1 MPPTPPAGSALP
13 PAWNPNSWRDC
24 PIRQVPAYPDSA
36 KLAQMEARLSKYPPL
51 VFAGEAR
58 RLKAHLALAAEGRAF
73 VLQGGDCAES
83 FSDFTANVIR
93 DTFRVL
99 LQMAVVLT
107 FGASLPVVKIGR
119 VAGQFAKPRSS
130 DSETQNGVTLP
141 SYRGD
146 IVNGPEFSA
155 ASRIPD
161 PARMEFGYFQSAS
174 TLNLLR
180 AFSSGG
186 YADLHEVHRWN
197 LDFVGRSPLAERYQ
211 DLASR
216 IDETLSFMAACGMT
230 SVTTRDLRET
240 DFYISHEAL
249 LLPYEQAL
257 ARVDSTS
264 GDWYGCSAHFLWIG
278 DRTRQA
284 EGAHVE
290 FLRGLQ
296 NPLGM
301 KVGPTQEPDD
311 LLRLLDILN
320 PHNEPGRITLIS
332 RMGADKVGAR
342 LPPLVRA
349 VERSGHK
356 VVWLCDPMHGN
367 TISTASQIKTRN
379 FDSILREVR
388 GFFDIHAAEGAWAGG
403 VHVEMTGQD
412 VTECIGGAHRL
423 SEADLGE
430 RYETFCDP
438 RLNAEQSLELAFLVA
453 AELKRRRRPS
463 AAPALAAQ

>member
-1 MPPTPPAGSALP
+1 VPT
-13 PAWNPNSWRDC
+13 
-24 PIRQVPAYPDSA
+24 YPDVT
-36 KLAQMEARLSKYPPL
+36 KLEEMEARLGKYPPL

-58 RLKAHLALAAEGRAF
+58 RLKAQLALASEGKAF

-83 FSDFTANVIR
+83 FSDFTANIIR

-99 LQMAVVLT
+99 LQMSVVLT
-107 FGASLPVVKIGR
+107 FGASLPVVKMGR
-119 VAGQFAKPRSS
+119 MAGQFAKPRSS
-130 DSETQNGVTLP
+130 DNETQGGVTLP

-146 IVNGPEFSA
+146 IINGPEFTPA
-155 ASRIPD
+155 ARIPD
-161 PARMEFGYFQSAS
+161 PGRMEFGYFQSAS

-197 LDFVGRSPLAERYQ
+197 LDFAQRSPLAARYQ
-211 DLASR
+211 DLAGR

-230 SVTTRDLRET
+230 SATTRDLRET
-240 DFYISHEAL
+240 DFSIRHEAL

-257 ARVDSTS
+257 ARVDSTT

-301 KVGPTQEPDD
+301 KVGPTQDPDD
-311 LLRLLDILN
+311 LLKLLDILN
-320 PHNEPGRITLIS
+320 PRNEAGRITLIS
-332 RMGADKVGAR
+332 RMGADKVTAK
-342 LPPLVRA
+342 LSPLVRA

-367 TISTASQIKTRN
+367 TINTQTKVKTRN
-379 FDSILREVR
+379 FDSILSEVR
-388 GFFDIHAAEGAWAGG
+388 GFFDVHAAEGTWAGG

-453 AELKRRRRPS
+453 EELKRRRQS
-463 AAPALAAQ
+463 AAAPALAAQ